1 MPPPQVQ
8 RAVQTARRQL
18 GTLFQAHVSAC
29 LAFDEAMKAVA
40 AGRGPQ
46 LSRLDADP
54 WDTEGRLVAEQRNLM
69 AKQVWVVWVWRCVC
83 VWRVVGGG
91 GGWSVCVQQAGKQQV
106 GVSTAAQ

>member
-1 MPPPQVQ
+1 VPPPQVQ

-83 VWRVVGGG
+83 VAGC
-91 GGWSVCVQQAGKQQV
+91 GWGEDGVYVCSRQV
-106 GVSTAAQ
+106 SSR